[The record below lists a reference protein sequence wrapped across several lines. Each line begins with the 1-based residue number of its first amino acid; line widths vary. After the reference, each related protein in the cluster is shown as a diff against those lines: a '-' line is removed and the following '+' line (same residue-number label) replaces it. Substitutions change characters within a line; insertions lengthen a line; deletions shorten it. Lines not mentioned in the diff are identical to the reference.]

1 MQHKRRDNMAITIQ
15 TMAKLALLPRLLEAA
30 TLLHKEGVIDTRPED
45 LVKGYMEKNPDIN
58 EALNCGA

>member
-1 MQHKRRDNMAITIQ
+1 MAITIQ

-45 LVKGYMEKNPDIN
+45 LVKGYMEKNLDIN